1 MRKYNFSDELMARFY
16 DGKTSPDETMMILNA
31 AKEDPELRKE
41 IDFMTSF
48 PEELMDVRIKKQ
60 PSKPAYVMSINE
72 PLLMAAEELESTDV
86 GQSPV
91 AYLPMWQLAAKSRV
105 SGHDVK
111 ALNDCVVR
119 CEHYVLQQFNIN
131 ASVETLTDQSKRKG
145 WLKEGGTPLHQIG
158 RLLSEFHRLSVARR
172 YDCDFDAVMQEL
184 NSGCQVIAVINADKL
199 YGQNVE
205 RKNPNHAVVVL
216 AVTNQKIRIFNPEH
230 AVAEIHPK
238 AQFNFAWKD
247 SDYYIVSVTRRG
259 VRQYD
264 PRPINANYFEL
275 PDNLYELM
283 EAIAENCHDIWA
295 RQRMDDGWTYGPQR
309 DDKHKKHPDLVPYSD
324 LTESEREYDR
334 KMAQGTLELVRRIGY
349 RIERDE

>member
-1 MRKYNFSDELMARFY
+1 MRKYNFPDELMARFY
-16 DGKTSPDETMMILNA
+16 DGETTPDETMMILNA
-31 AKEDPELRKE
+31 AKEDSELRKE
-41 IDFMTSF
+41 IGFMTTF

-60 PSKPAYVMSINE
+60 PSGPAYATSVNG
-72 PLLMAAEELESTDV
+72 PLLMAAEPSAE
-86 GQSPV
+86 GQSQV

-105 SGHDVK
+105 SGHDMK

-119 CEHYVLQQFNIN
+119 CEHYILQQFNIN
-131 ASVETLTDQSKRKG
+131 ASVEALTHQSKRKG

-172 YDCDFDAVMQEL
+172 YDCDFNAVIQEL
-184 NSGCQVIAVINADKL
+184 SSGCQVIAVINADKL
-199 YGQNVE
+199 YGNKVE
-205 RKNPNHAVVVL
+205 RINPNHAVVVL
-216 AVTNQKIRIFNPEH
+216 AVNNQNVCIFNPEH
-230 AVAEIHPK
+230 ALVETHLK
-238 AQFNFAWKD
+238 AHFNFAWKD

-259 VRQYD
+259 LRQYD
-264 PRPINANYFEL
+264 PRPINASYCQL

-309 DDKHKKHPDLVPYSD
+309 DDEHKKHPDLVPYSD
-324 LTESEREYDR
+324 LTESEKEYDR